1 VTATHA
7 FALAALVAAQHPSA
21 QHPSAQHPSA
31 QHPSAQ
37 HPSAQHPAAQHPAAK
52 DPAAQAQTTPVYAPH
67 IEPKSDEPAAVMQ
80 TFTKPEGFQV
90 ECFASEPQLAQPV
103 AMWIARDGSF
113 YVAESFRHHQGVTD
127 IRDHMDWLDDD
138 LRARTVE
145 DRAAMFQK
153 HLGDKFPEWERA
165 SERIRILRDTD
176 GDGQADWDRVYA
188 DGFTEAATGI
198 GAGLLERDGKV
209 WFTCIPYLWQL
220 EDKDGDGVS
229 DYREKIS
236 TGWGIRVALLG
247 HDMHG
252 LQIGPDGRLY
262 WSIGDR
268 GYNVSSMGG
277 VKIANP
283 FTGAVLRS
291 NLDGTGLEVFA
302 TGLRNPQELAF
313 DDYGELWTGDN
324 NSDGGDLARWVL
336 VVDQGETGWRQAYQW
351 LLDPN
356 LRGAWN
362 DEKLWNPHFEGQA
375 AYIVPPIANVANGP
389 SGLACYPG
397 TGLPAKYAGHFFLC
411 NFSGSS
417 EWSGVY
423 DVSVKPKGSAYEIGP
438 VERFVWRPLATDC
451 DFGWEGGLYVTD
463 WVAGWNQ
470 TGKGRIWRFSEP
482 ASSADPIVK
491 QVKDLMRSGMKGRP
505 FDELRYLLR
514 HADRRVRQ
522 EAHLELA
529 QRARINRGS
538 SLRET
543 GLNALESVAKDVNEP
558 LLARIHAL
566 WGLGVVGEPFIRR
579 VLPLLL
585 KDRDAEVR
593 AQAARTLGD
602 WRFEGCAELVPLL
615 KDESPRV
622 RRFAATALGNSSATS
637 PEAVDAILALVR
649 ETGESDPWLR
659 HAATYALW
667 KHAGPDQLLALQKDP
682 NVDVRVAAVVALRR
696 LWDARVAQFLDDAEP
711 RVHTEAARAV
721 YDLPLIAA
729 FPALASKLATA
740 GQAPNALARRALN
753 AAYRLG
759 GDENARAITD
769 LAADATARE
778 NLRSEALELLAR
790 WEDPT
795 GRDGFDGEWRQHP
808 RREASFLPD
817 TVRDLHAR
825 GLSDAQPD
833 IARSWVR
840 LVEKTALA
848 DMAPALI
855 AMARD
860 TARDEKVRAAA
871 IHALGVLKP
880 DDLQATLRDR
890 LFDAQPGVRAMSL
903 SVFQDVW
910 PGEAFPLLEAALG
923 ASIAER
929 RVAYTGF
936 ARMKDPR
943 ADAAL
948 LRELEKLDVELVPA
962 EAALDLVIASEKRDD
977 PALVAA
983 LAARKEKRAIDPKL
997 ERWVDGL
1004 YGGDAARGREIFRG
1018 KSELECLRCHMV
1030 AGEGGIVGPALD
1042 GVGARLS
1049 RLGLAESIGDPNR
1062 TFATGYQGTVV
1073 FQTESAPVEGVVI
1086 EDSPE
1091 RIVLRLADGAQ
1102 VDIARADVE
1111 GTKPGLSAMP
1121 ENLVE
1126 HLSREEMRDLIEYL
1140 TTLPPAAPATATSP
1154 AATQPTTP
1162 NGAKQ

>member
-1 VTATHA
+1 MTEPAA
-7 FALAALVAAQHPSA
+7 IALLALLGP
-21 QHPSAQHPSA
+21 
-31 QHPSAQ
+31 
-37 HPSAQHPAAQHPAAK
+37 QHPAGQ
-52 DPAAQAQTTPVYAPH
+52 DPAVQVPAEAPVYAPH
-67 IEPKSDEPAAVMQ
+67 IEPASDEPAAVMQ
-80 TFTKPEGFQV
+80 TFAKPEGFQV

-103 AMWIARDGSF
+103 ALWIARDGSF
-113 YVAESFRHHQGVTD
+113 YVAETFRHHAGVTD

-138 LRARTVE
+138 LRSRTVE
-145 DRAAMFQK
+145 DRVAMFQK

-165 SERIRILRDTD
+165 PERIRILRDTD
-176 GDGQADWDRVYA
+176 GDGKADWDRVYA

-252 LQIGPDGRLY
+252 LCIGPDGRLY

-268 GYNVSSMGG
+268 GYNVSAMGG

-313 DDYGELWTGDN
+313 DDFGELWTGDN

-336 VVDQGETGWRQAYQW
+336 VVEQGETGWRQAYQW

-362 DEKLWNPHFEGQA
+362 DEKLWNPHFDGQA
-375 AYIVPPIANVANGP
+375 AYIVPPVANVANGP

-411 NFSGSS
+411 NFSGSE

-423 DVSVKPKGSAYEIGP
+423 DVSVKPKGSAYEIGN

-482 ASSADPIVK
+482 TSAADPIVK
-491 QVKDLMRSGMKGRP
+491 QVKELMRSGMRGRP
-505 FDELRYLLR
+505 TDELRDLLA

-529 QRARINRGS
+529 TRPKDGVQ
-538 SLRET
+538 
-543 GLNALESVAKDVNEP
+543 ALESVAKDTSQP
-558 LLARIHAL
+558 LLARIHAM
-566 WGLGVVGEPFIRR
+566 WGLGVARQYHR
-579 VLPLLL
+579 VLPLLT
-585 KDRDAEVR
+585 DADAEVR
-593 AQAARTLGD
+593 AQAARTIGDHRLGAQRD
-602 WRFEGCAELVPLL
+602 LIPLL
-615 KDESPRV
+615 KDASPRV
-622 RRFAATALGNSSATS
+622 RRFAATALGNATS
-637 PEAVDAILALVR
+637 NRQPGAIDPILDLLR

-667 KHAGPDQLLALQKDP
+667 SFQDRDRLVALQRDP
-682 NVDVRVAAVVALRR
+682 NVDVRVAAVVGLRR
-696 LWDARVAQFLDDAEP
+696 LWDARVAEFLDDAEP

-729 FPALASKLATA
+729 FPALAKKLATS
-740 GQAPNALARRALN
+740 GQAPNALARRALH

-759 GDENARAITD
+759 GPDHARTITD

-778 NLRSEALELLAR
+778 NLRAEALELLSR

-808 RREASFLPD
+808 VRDASFLPD
-817 TVRDLHAR
+817 TARALHAR
-825 GLSDAQPD
+825 GLADAPPD

-840 LVEKTALA
+840 LVEKTAVA
-848 DMAPALI
+848 DMAPALT

-860 TARDEKVRAAA
+860 TAREARLRAAA

-880 DDLQATLRDR
+880 DDLQATLRDQ
-890 LFDAQPGVRAMSL
+890 LFDAQPSVRAMAL

-923 ASIAER
+923 ASVAER

-936 ARMKDPR
+936 ARMKDAR

-948 LRELEKLDVELVPA
+948 AKELGKLDAQLVPS
-962 EAALDLVIASEKRDD
+962 EAALDLVIACEKSAD
-977 PALVAA
+977 PALQETLKARSERRTA
-983 LAARKEKRAIDPKL
+983 GDAKLA
-997 ERWVDGL
+997 RWVDGL
-1004 YGGDAARGREIFRG
+1004 YGGDAERGREIFRG

-1030 AGEGGIVGPALD
+1030 AGEGGVVGPALD
-1042 GVGARLS
+1042 AAGTRLS
-1049 RLGLAESIGDPNR
+1049 RLGMAESIADPNR

-1073 FQTESAPVEGVVI
+1073 FQTEGAPVEGVVI

-1102 VDIARADVE
+1102 VDIPRAQIE

-1140 TTLPPAAPATATSP
+1140 TTLPPAAPPTATPP
-1154 AATQPTTP
+1154 AATPTTP

>member
-1 VTATHA
+1 MTAVHA
-7 FALAALVAAQHPSA
+7 IALLALLGT
-21 QHPSAQHPSA
+21 
-31 QHPSAQ
+31 
-37 HPSAQHPAAQHPAAK
+37 QHPAAQDPAVPDQAVQ
-52 DPAAQAQTTPVYAPH
+52 DPAAQDPAAQEAPVYAPH

-80 TFTKPEGFQV
+80 TFAKPEGFQV

-113 YVAESFRHHQGVTD
+113 YVAETFRHHAGVTD

-145 DRAAMFQK
+145 DRVAMFQK
-153 HLGDKFPEWERA
+153 HLGDEFAEWERA
-165 SERIRILRDTD
+165 PERIRILRDTD
-176 GDGQADWDRVYA
+176 GDGKADWDRVYA
-188 DGFTEAATGI
+188 DGLTEAATGI
-198 GAGLLERDGKV
+198 GAGLLERDGSV
-209 WFTCIPYLWQL
+209 WFTCIPYLWRF
-220 EDKDGDGVS
+220 EDEDGDGVS
-229 DYREKIS
+229 DRREMVS
-236 TGWGIRVALLG
+236 SGWGIRVALLG

-268 GYNVSSMGG
+268 GYNVASKGG
-277 VKIANP
+277 VRIANP

-336 VVDQGETGWRQAYQW
+336 VVEQGETGWRQAYQW
-351 LLDPN
+351 LVDPN

-362 DEKLWNPHFEGQA
+362 DEKLWVPHFEGQA

-423 DVSVKPKGSAYEIGP
+423 DVSVKPMGSAYEVAN

-482 ASSADPIVK
+482 ASAADPIVK
-491 QVKDLMRSGMKGRP
+491 QVKELMRAGMTGRP
-505 FDELRYLLR
+505 TGELRDLLA

-529 QRARINRGS
+529 KRPKDGV
-538 SLRET
+538 E
-543 GLNALESVAKDVNEP
+543 ALEDVAKDVTEP

-566 WGLGVVGEPFIRR
+566 WGLGAARQSFR
-579 VLPLLL
+579 VLPLLG
-585 KDRDAEVR
+585 DGDAEVR

-602 WRFEGCAELVPLL
+602 WRSGGYAELIPLL

-622 RRFAATALGNSSATS
+622 RRFAATALGNSIDTDPGS
-637 PEAVDAILALVR
+637 VDAILALVR
-649 ETGESDPWLR
+649 ETGEADPWLR
-659 HAATYALW
+659 HAATHALW
-667 KHAGPDQLLALQKDP
+667 KHAERDQLVALQRDP

-696 LWDARVAQFLDDAEP
+696 LWDARVAEFLDDAEP

-729 FPALASKLATA
+729 FPALASKLATS
-740 GQAPNALARRALN
+740 GQAPNALARRALH
-753 AAYRLG
+753 AAYRVG
-759 GDENARAITD
+759 GADHARTITD

-808 RREASFLPD
+808 ARDASFLPD
-817 TVRDLHAR
+817 TVRRLHAR
-825 GLSDAQPD
+825 GLADAPPG

-840 LVEKTALA
+840 LAEKTVVA
-848 DMAPALI
+848 DMAPVLT

-860 TARDEKVRAAA
+860 TARDAEVRAAA
-871 IHALGVLKP
+871 IHALGVLRP
-880 DDLQATLRDR
+880 DDLQATLRDQ
-890 LFDAQPGVRAMSL
+890 LFDAQPDVRAMSL

-923 ASIAER
+923 ASVAER
-929 RVAYTGF
+929 RVAYAGF

-943 ADAAL
+943 ADETL
-948 LRELEKLDVELVPA
+948 LRELGKLDVELVPA
-962 EAALDLVIASEKRDD
+962 EAALDLVMASERRDD

-997 ERWVDGL
+997 EKWVDGL

-1018 KSELECLRCHMV
+1018 KGALECLRCHAV

-1049 RLGLAESIGDPNR
+1049 RLGMAESIADPNR

-1073 FQTESAPVEGVVI
+1073 FQTEGAPVEGVVT
-1086 EDSPE
+1086 EDSAE
-1091 RIVLRLADGAQ
+1091 RIVLRLADGMLIDIPRAQ
-1102 VDIARADVE
+1102 IE

-1121 ENLVE
+1121 ENLVD
-1126 HLSREEMRDLIEYL
+1126 HLSREEMRDLIEFM
-1140 TTLPPAAPATATSP
+1140 TTLPAAPP
-1154 AATQPTTP
+1154 AATPPAATPPIP